1 MMILLKLKE
10 KKLEY
15 KTDKTNTIEWM
26 EAVMMVKDNR
36 KKQELTKKENVEEL
50 KYNIIN
56 KYWNIIL

>member
-1 MMILLKLKE
+1 MILLKLKE

>member
-1 MMILLKLKE
+1 
-10 KKLEY
+10 
-15 KTDKTNTIEWM
+15 M

-56 KYWNIIL
+56 KY